1 MVYIAAQRQGAFHE
15 FTTRSHHSHRGNE
28 RALRWQVWFLPTKY
42 TVTPGASPQLAG
54 WPGAG
59 AGQRRL
65 LSWVLATPAQGS
77 CPLQVS
83 VLRGAK

>member
-15 FTTRSHHSHRGNE
+15 FNTQ